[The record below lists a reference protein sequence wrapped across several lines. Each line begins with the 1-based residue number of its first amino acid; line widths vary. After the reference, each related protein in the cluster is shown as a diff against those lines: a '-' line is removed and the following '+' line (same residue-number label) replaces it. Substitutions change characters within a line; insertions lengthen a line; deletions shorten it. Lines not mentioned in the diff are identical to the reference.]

1 MKQLDT
7 NCVACG
13 AVTKYDKRLEAWV
26 SHYISGVGYLCRKCK
41 EKWDSPDEEGIR
53 IPHPTKGKM
62 KGKKEDEVFMFGPD
76 AMQGKGETMDKLTE
90 LLIITMEECGELT
103 QACSKVLRKQDLEE
117 RKLKGKK
124 TLDESMKDL
133 AKEVADVQ
141 CMIELLQTEG
151 LVDWADIRQGVE
163 EKRTKLK
170 KWSRLI

>member
-1 MKQLDT
+1 
-7 NCVACG
+7 
-13 AVTKYDKRLEAWV
+13 
-26 SHYISGVGYLCRKCK
+26 
-41 EKWDSPDEEGIR
+41 
-53 IPHPTKGKM
+53 
-62 KGKKEDEVFMFGPD
+62 
-76 AMQGKGETMDKLTE
+76 MDKLTE

-117 RKLKGKK
+117 RKLEGKK
-124 TLDESMKDL
+124 TLEESMKDL

>member
-1 MKQLDT
+1 
-7 NCVACG
+7 
-13 AVTKYDKRLEAWV
+13 
-26 SHYISGVGYLCRKCK
+26 
-41 EKWDSPDEEGIR
+41 
-53 IPHPTKGKM
+53 
-62 KGKKEDEVFMFGPD
+62 
-76 AMQGKGETMDKLTE
+76 MDKLTE

-103 QACSKVLRKQDLEE
+103 QACSKVLRKQDFEN
-117 RKLKGKK
+117 RNIKGKK
-124 TLDESMKDL
+124 TLEESMKDL